1 MNRMRKLSKSKI
13 MAYRQCERRLW
24 LEVHRPSLRED
35 SAATLAAFANGYSV
49 GDVARQIYDQDEE
62 GVLIDIDELGFNEA
76 FAATRRHLAGQLPI
90 FEAGF
95 SMPGALAFADVLL
108 PTGTASKPSWRMVE
122 VKSSTSLKAIYQ
134 DDAAVQAYI
143 ARHSGVPLTG
153 VAVAHIDNTFTYE
166 GKGDYRG
173 LLVEH
178 DLTQEVLERDGEVKA
193 WLEAAHKTVALSEE
207 PATAP
212 GAQCNTP
219 YACGFLGHCNVNLPK
234 PQHPVS
240 VLPRA
245 GAKIAD
251 HLETKGITE
260 LADVPDALLNPLQ
273 QRVKACTLEGQ
284 VYFDQDGAA
293 TALAPYGRPAYFLDF
308 ETVNFP
314 VPIWKG
320 CRPYQQIPFQFSLHI
335 LDEND
340 TLMHVPF
347 LDLSG
352 DDPSDS
358 LARALVDACGTC
370 GPIYAYNA
378 KFEAGCIKALAARI
392 PDVAPDLLT
401 ISARLVDLL
410 PIARN
415 HFYAPSQEGSWSI
428 KKVLPALAPDLDY
441 AQLTGVQ
448 DGGMAVA
455 AYQEAISPQTTPERK
470 AEIHSELTRY
480 CSLDTYAMVRMWQQF
495 TGSQT
500 MTCIANEEQGQ

>member
-1 MNRMRKLSKSKI
+1 MRRMRKLSKSKI
-13 MAYRQCERRLW
+13 MAYRQCERRVW
-24 LEVHRPSLRED
+24 LEVHRPGLRED
-35 SAATLAAFANGYSV
+35 SSATVAAFVNGHTV
-49 GDVARQIYDQDEE
+49 GDIARQIYDQAEV
-62 GVLIDIDELGFNEA
+62 GVLINIDELGFNEA
-76 FAATRRHLAGQLPI
+76 FAVTRRHLAGQLPI

-122 VKSSTSLKAIYQ
+122 VKSSTSLKTVYQ

-143 ARHSGVPLTG
+143 ARHSGVHLTG
-153 VAVAHIDNTFTYE
+153 VAVAHIDNTFTYD

-178 DLTQEVLERDGEVKA
+178 DLTQDVLERDGEVKA
-193 WLEAAHKTVALSEE
+193 WLEAAHKTVELSEE
-207 PATAP
+207 PAIAP

-234 PQHPVS
+234 PQYPVS

-251 HLETKGITE
+251 YLETKGITE
-260 LADVPDALLNPLQ
+260 LADVPNALLNPLQ
-273 QRVKACTLEGQ
+273 QRVKACTIEEQ

-293 TALAPYGRPAYFLDF
+293 AALAPYGSPAYFLDF

-320 CRPYQQIPFQFSLHI
+320 CRPYQQIPFQFSLHK
-335 LDEND
+335 LDANN
-340 TLMHVPF
+340 TLTHVPF

-352 DDPSDS
+352 DNPSVP
-358 LARALVDACGTC
+358 LAQALVDACGTY

-378 KFEAGCIKALAARI
+378 AFEASCIKALAARCNEF
-392 PDVAPDLLT
+392 AAELLA
-401 ISARLVDLL
+401 IMARLVDLL
-410 PIARN
+410 PIARD

-441 AQLTGVQ
+441 AQLNGVQ
-448 DGGMAVA
+448 DGDMAIA
-455 AYQEAISPQTTPERK
+455 AYQEAISPQTTPARK
-470 AEIHSELTRY
+470 AEIEEQLTCY
-480 CSLDTYAMVRMWQQF
+480 CTLDTFAMVRMWQQF
-495 TGSQT
+495 SGKAPSPQT
-500 MTCIANEEQGQ
+500 VST